1 MNLKIEIHLSTK
13 VMEWD
18 IDYPKQNKISF
29 PLDPKGNTI
38 GINKII
44 LNGIETN
51 KFYNTSLL
59 IDGSDVVLTSIHE
72 VSMKGVFTLELDDLY
87 ILSHRSNNWHC
98 ATKKHDYIF
107 QYEFT
112 NDSFTNWYRDRDHKG
127 FGKKF
132 IPCFGCSNTYG
143 SYQSASDTWP
153 FQLSQR
159 TGANYLNMGVSG
171 SGVDGI
177 YHNLKLLHKR
187 KGFDQCLILFP
198 NFERRVVR
206 CAIDD
211 KYMSIY
217 STVDLSHVTSEYSF
231 CRNKRLLSKMQ
242 EVRDNIIKDVKN
254 RYSKRFLNKI
264 IDYCKQNN
272 IDLFV
277 SSWVDEVYQ
286 YLQQQRDK
294 MNFTMLP
301 RFPKL
306 SLFTERADDGA
317 HPHRKH
323 YEYFADEIVKTL

>member
-38 GINKII
+38 VINKII

-72 VSMKGVFTLELDDLY
+72 ISMKGVFTLELDDLY

-98 ATKKHDYIF
+98 ATKKDDYIF

-112 NDSFTNWYRDRDHKG
+112 NDSFTNRYRDRDHKG
-127 FGKKF
+127 FEKKF
-132 IPCFGCSNTYG
+132 IPCFGCSFTYG
-143 SYQSASDTWP
+143 AYQSTSDSWP

-171 SGVDGI
+171 SGIDGI
-177 YHNLKLLHKR
+177 YHNLKLLHKAQN
-187 KGFDQCLILFP
+187 FDKCVILFP
-198 NFERRVVR
+198 NFERRIVR
-206 CAIDD
+206 CKIDD

-217 STVDLSHVTSEYSF
+217 STVDLSHVTSEHSF
-231 CRNKRLLSKMQ
+231 YRNKRLLSKMQ

-264 IDYCKQNN
+264 IDYCNKNKIDLNVSSHHDDVYDYLKSQNN
-272 IDLFV
+272 INLLAKF
-277 SSWVDEVYQ
+277 
-286 YLQQQRDK
+286 
-294 MNFTMLP
+294 P
-301 RFPKL
+301 RL
-306 SLFTERADDGA
+306 SLFTERADDGE

-323 YEYFADEIVKTL
+323 HEHFANEIVKTL